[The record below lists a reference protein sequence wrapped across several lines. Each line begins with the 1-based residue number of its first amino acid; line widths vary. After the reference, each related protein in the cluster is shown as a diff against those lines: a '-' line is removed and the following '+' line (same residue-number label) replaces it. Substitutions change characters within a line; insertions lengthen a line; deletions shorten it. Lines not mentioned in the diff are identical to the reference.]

1 MSYYVKQDFEK
12 SEKSVT
18 RMWTVI
24 VLALF
29 SIATLIVTDIIV
41 NEQGT
46 TTEKSIGVVGKKVD
60 SVIVKQTFMEQS
72 LAQIQTKQ
80 QESEDKLADS
90 LVLILRRLNLTLS
103 TTSLNKRATDSIR
116 TEIFALESLLNKN
129 DTLQ

>member
-18 RMWTVI
+18 RMWTVL

-29 SIATLIVTDIIV
+29 SIATLVVTYLIV
-41 NEQGT
+41 NEQGA

-72 LAQIQTKQ
+72 LTQIQTKQ
-80 QESEDKLADS
+80 QESEDNLTDS

>member
-18 RMWTVI
+18 RMWTVL
-24 VLALF
+24 VLTLF
-29 SIATLIVTDIIV
+29 SIATLVVTYLIV
-41 NEQGT
+41 NQQGA

-60 SVIVKQTFMEQS
+60 SVIVKQTAMEQS
-72 LAQIQTKQ
+72 LTQIQTKQ
-80 QESEDKLADS
+80 QESEDNLTDS